1 MRAGKAMKSPD
12 YAAVLSAPCAVL
24 GIVIEN
30 GALARIDFLPFATQ
44 ALAPRDELA
53 RKVCDELQA
62 YLSDPAHRFDLHTKQ
77 MGTVFQ
83 RRVWQ
88 AIKRIPAGATL
99 HYGDLA
105 RELGSSARAV
115 GQACGANPIP
125 IVVPCHRVL
134 AKNSPGG
141 FMHSRNGDL
150 LRIKHWL
157 LDHEARIKRSA

>member
-1 MRAGKAMKSPD
+1 MKPPD
-12 YAAVLSAPCAVL
+12 YAAVLSTPCAAL

-30 GALARIDFLPFATQ
+30 GALARIDFLPLSTQPFAS
-44 ALAPRDELA
+44 RDEGV
-53 RKVCDELQA
+53 RKVCEELQA
-62 YLSDPAHRFDLHTKQ
+62 YLSDPAHQFALPIAQ
-77 MGTVFQ
+77 QGTVFQ
-83 RRVWQ
+83 RKVWQ
-88 AIKRIPAGATL
+88 AISRIPAGATL

-115 GQACGANPIP
+115 GQACGANPVP

-141 FMHSRNGDL
+141 FMHSRDGDP

-157 LDHEARIKRSA
+157 LDHEARARRPA

>member
-1 MRAGKAMKSPD
+1 MKSPD
-12 YAAVLSAPCAVL
+12 YAAILSAPCAAL

-30 GALARIDFLPFATQ
+30 GALARIDFLPLSTQ

-53 RKVCDELQA
+53 RKICDELQA
-62 YLSDPAHRFDLHTKQ
+62 YLSDPAHRFALPTMQ
-77 MGTVFQ
+77 TGTVFQ
-83 RRVWQ
+83 RKVWQ
-88 AIKRIPAGATL
+88 AIKRIPAGTTL

-105 RELGSSARAV
+105 REIGSSARAV
-115 GQACGANPIP
+115 GQACGANLVP

-141 FMHSRNGDL
+141 FMHSRDGEP

-157 LDHEARIKRSA
+157 LDHEARARRSA